1 MLPDGIAARAM
12 PNRRAARLS
21 SAIQEEVA
29 RALLFDVKDP
39 RVGPLSI
46 TEVVVND
53 DLSVALIRYLPL
65 GGQGDRDTITR
76 ALGDVA
82 RRLRGQVGRALK
94 LRHAPELRFEIDKNI
109 EYALH
114 MDEVLSRLPKPSE
127 DAS

>member
-1 MLPDGIAARAM
+1 M
-12 PNRRAARLS
+12 PNRRAARLA

-29 RALLFDVKDP
+29 RAILFDVKDP

-65 GGQGDRDTITR
+65 GGQGDRDTINR

-82 RRLRGQVGRALK
+82 RRLRGQVGRSLK

-114 MDEVLSRLPKPSE
+114 MDEVLSRLPKPTE
-127 DAS
+127 EAS